1 MAITLSPFTQMLRTC
16 PTGHLIGIKRKPC
29 EVSQS
34 LLRKP
39 SLNSDIQRNVKLETI
54 DGIKVVNKIRMD
66 KL

>member
-1 MAITLSPFTQMLRTC
+1 MTHLNFTQMRSIC

-39 SLNSDIQRNVKLETI
+39 SLNSDIMFNKLKMLPSDSKWKSI
-54 DGIKVVNKIRMD
+54 
-66 KL
+66 